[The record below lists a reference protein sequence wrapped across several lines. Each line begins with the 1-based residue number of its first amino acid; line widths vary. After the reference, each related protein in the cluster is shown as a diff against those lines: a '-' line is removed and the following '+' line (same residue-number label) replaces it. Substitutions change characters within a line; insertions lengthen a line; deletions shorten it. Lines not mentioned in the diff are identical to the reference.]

1 MKKPEASIVIPVLNE
16 KRNIGEVLKK
26 IPRKYEVIVVD
37 DGSEDNTKD
46 VVKAFGFKPVVLDK
60 HSGKGRACLA
70 GAEKAKSDFIIFMDG
85 DGQHD
90 PKGVGNIVSM
100 LKRCDLVIG
109 TRDYSKIPLHRQ
121 LTNKMANEAVSL
133 ITGKQFN
140 DVQCGFRGIR
150 KNKLKKL
157 LLGSRGY
164 EFEID
169 MIVGAA
175 LKKMRICEV
184 PINVFYKIPG
194 TNDKIGSRMSKR
206 SSIRLASHLAKSIA
220 KHKIKNMRI
229 K

>member
-1 MKKPEASIVIPVLNE
+1 MKKPEASIVIPVWNE

-46 VVKAFGFKPVVLDK
+46 VVKAFGFKPIVLER
-60 HSGKGRACLA
+60 HSGKGKACLT
-70 GAEKAKSDFIIFMDG
+70 GAENASSDFIIFMDG

-90 PKGVGNIVSM
+90 PKDIPNMVSM

-109 TRDYSKIPLHRQ
+109 TRDYFKIPLHRQ
-121 LTNKMANEAVSL
+121 LSNKMANEAVSI
-133 ITGKQFN
+133 ITGKQLN

-150 KNKLKKL
+150 KSKLKQL

-184 PINVFYKIPG
+184 PINVFYKLPG
-194 TNDKIGSRMSKR
+194 TNEKIGSRMTKG
-206 SSIRLASHLAKSIA
+206 SSLKLASHLAKSVA
-220 KHKIKNMRI
+220 KHKIKNMRR